1 VILVDHDIQV
11 ALAYKE
17 IEIDPFDPANL
28 QAASYD
34 VRLSPEIRRIDPR
47 IEVLDPSMEQPY
59 SFSEVL
65 QHAFILHPGE
75 FILASSVERIRLPD
89 HMVAQLAG
97 KSSLARLG
105 VQIES
110 AGFFDP
116 GWNGQATMELVNL
129 TQRPVRL
136 FPHMKIAQLVFAT
149 TTSAAVRPYGHP
161 ELGSKYQNQEGPTP
175 SAMWKEDP
183 PE

>member
-1 VILVDHDIQV
+1 MILVDHDIQM
-11 ALAYKE
+11 ALAYKV
-17 IEIDPFDPANL
+17 IEIDPFEPAHL

-47 IEVLDPSMEQPY
+47 IECLDPSIEQPY
-59 SFSEVL
+59 TFVEVL
-65 QHAFILHPGE
+65 NHAFILHPGE
-75 FILASSVERIRLPD
+75 FILASSVERVRLPD
-89 HMVAQLAG
+89 NMVAQLAG

-105 VQIES
+105 IQIES

-116 GWNGQATMELVNL
+116 GWNGQCTMELVNL

-136 FPHMKIAQLVFAT
+136 FPRMKIAQLVFST
-149 TTSAAVRPYGHP
+149 TNSSAARPYGHP

-175 SAMWKEDP
+175 SAMWREDP